1 MDRLSTMEAFAK
13 VAETQSFSE
22 AARRLRTSKSLV
34 SRQVAALEAQLGVRL
49 FQRTTRSLTLTE
61 EGRAYEAQVTRILA
75 EIEEANL
82 SVTASRVAP
91 RGRLRVSAP
100 MSFGLLHLAPAVPRF
115 LARYPDV
122 ELDLSLNDRYV
133 DLIDEGIDLSI
144 RVGRLAE
151 SSLVARR
158 LAPFRMILC
167 ASPAYLAE
175 HGTPHR
181 PEDLKDH
188 QCLCYS
194 SNSLTPEWRL
204 QKLDGTPWPVPIQ
217 GHLHADNGDVLRLAA
232 LAGTGIAYLPS
243 FIVGGDLQAAKLVA
257 LLPHY
262 VPIDSAIYAVYPNS
276 RHLSPKVRAFIDFML
291 EQIGPRP
298 IWDLQD

>member
-1 MDRLSTMEAFAK
+1 VQMI
-13 VAETQSFSE
+13 
-22 AARRLRTSKSLV
+22 
-34 SRQVAALEAQLGVRL
+34 
-49 FQRTTRSLTLTE
+49 
-61 EGRAYEAQVTRILA
+61 RILS

-82 SVTASRVAP
+82 SVSATRSAP

-115 LARYPDV
+115 LARYPEV

-133 DLIDEGIDLSI
+133 DLIDEAFDLSI

-151 SSLVARR
+151 SSLVAKR
-158 LAPFRMILC
+158 LAPFRMIMC
-167 ASPAYLAE
+167 ASPAYLE
-175 HGTPHR
+175 GHGTPLV
-181 PEDLKDH
+181 PEDLKQH

-204 QKLDGTPWPVPIQ
+204 QRPDGTPWPVPIQ

-232 LAGTGIAYLPS
+232 LAGTGIAFLPS
-243 FIVGGDLQAAKLVA
+243 FIVGGDLQAAKLVSI
-257 LLPHY
+257 LPDY
-262 VPIDSAIYAVYPNS
+262 VPTDSAIFAVYPNS

-291 EQIGPRP
+291 EHIGPRP
-298 IWDLQD
+298 HWDLLG

>member
-1 MDRLSTMEAFAK
+1 MDRLSTMEAFTK

-34 SRQVAALEAQLGVRL
+34 SRQVAALETQLGVRL

-61 EGRAYEAQVTRILA
+61 EGRGYHEQVTRILA
-75 EIEEANL
+75 EIEDANL
-82 SVTASRVAP
+82 SVSATRAAP

-158 LAPFRMILC
+158 LAPFRMILS

-175 HGTPHR
+175 HGTPQR

-257 LLPHY
+257 LLPDY
-262 VPIDSAIYAVYPNS
+262 VPTDSAIYAVYPTS

-291 EQIGPRP
+291 EHIGPRP